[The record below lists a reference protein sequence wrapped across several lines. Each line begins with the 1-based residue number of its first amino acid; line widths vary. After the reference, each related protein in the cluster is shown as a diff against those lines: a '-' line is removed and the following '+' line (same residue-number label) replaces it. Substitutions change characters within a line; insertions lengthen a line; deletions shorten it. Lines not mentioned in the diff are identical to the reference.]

1 MRPTRTRFAPSPTGA
16 LHAGAIRTALFAW
29 LVAKHDKGQFIL
41 RIEDTDQVRNVE
53 GAVDNIIASLKYLGL
68 DWSEGPDIAG
78 PYGPYIQSQ
87 RLPIY
92 HQWANK
98 LIENGRAY
106 ADPYTKDQLDQLRD
120 QAKQQ
125 KKPFLFRNHRPDNPP
140 KWDGSQPLRFKSD
153 PKTYQWND
161 LVLGKLSAGPE
172 SVDDFI
178 IIKSDGYPTYN
189 FCHIIDD
196 HLMEITHLIRSQEFI
211 PSVPKFL
218 NLYEA
223 LKIPLPI
230 FATPPPVLN
239 QDNDRKLS
247 KREGAK
253 QVLDYQRMGILPEAM
268 INMIVSLGWN
278 DGTTDEI
285 YSTEQLI
292 EKFDLSRVQ
301 KSGAHFNEDK
311 LLWLNGHY
319 IRKLNDLEL
328 FKLSTNYLP
337 DSSKNFDDTYVQSV
351 LGLIKER
358 LKYLAEIPVL
368 TNFFFE
374 DLPINIKLIDENK
387 VLSKISKSDLKELL
401 IASVAELESNDFQLK
416 NLVDCLNRL
425 LEKTNQQPK
434 VLFSLIRIATTQAP
448 ASPPLAETISLLGKE
463 KTLGRINQLIE
474 YLVKSN

>member
-53 GAVDNIIASLKYLGL
+53 GAIDNIIASLKYLKL
-68 DWSEGPDIAG
+68 DWAEGPDISG

-87 RLPIY
+87 RLAIY
-92 HQWANK
+92 HEWANK
-98 LIENGRAY
+98 LIDMGRAY
-106 ADPYTKDQLDQLRD
+106 ADPYTKDQLDQLRN
-120 QAKQQ
+120 QAKQD

-140 KWDGSQPLRFKSD
+140 KWDGTTPLRFKSE
-153 PKTYQWND
+153 PKSYQWND

-172 SVDDFI
+172 SIDDFI

-196 HLMEITHLIRSQEFI
+196 YLMEITHLIRSQEFI

-223 LKIPLPI
+223 LEIPLPF

-253 QVLDYQRMGILPEAM
+253 QILDYQKMGILPEAM

-285 YSTEQLI
+285 YSIEQLI
-292 EKFDLSRVQ
+292 EKFDLNRVQ

-311 LLWLNGHY
+311 LLWLNGNY
-319 IRKLNDLEL
+319 IRKMDDQKLLEL
-328 FKLSTNYLP
+328 ATDFLP
-337 DSSKNFDDTYVQSV
+337 KQSKNFDDTYTRSV
-351 LGLIKER
+351 LALIKER
-358 LKYLAEIPVL
+358 LKYLSEIPML
-368 TNFFFE
+368 SNFFFE
-374 DLPINIKLIDENK
+374 DLPIDIKLIDNNK
-387 VLSKISKSDLKELL
+387 ILSKISKTELIELL
-401 IASVAELESNDFQLK
+401 KIAMIELTNNDFKLG
-416 NLVDCLNRL
+416 NLVDCLNQL
-425 LEKTNQQPK
+425 LKKTNQQPK

-448 ASPPLAETISLLGKE
+448 ASPPLAETMSLLGRE
-463 KTLGRINQLIE
+463 KSLSRINQFID